1 MQTSDENKES
11 YPLHPNIIMHILPIV
26 HHTFLKVLTRRICL
40 RASLVGD
47 HFLYSLDLL
56 CDSGIML

>member
-1 MQTSDENKES
+1 MQTSDKNKEIF
-11 YPLHPNIIMHILPIV
+11 PLHPNIIMHILPIV

-47 HFLYSLDLL
+47 HFLYSLDL
-56 CDSGIML
+56 SV